1 MTGLR
6 LIVALLLALMACSP
20 QTSGTM
26 RGIVVEV
33 TGGLA
38 QVESFTVLV
47 EGEEVV
53 FRPIPDGDYA
63 FPLPHLQEH
72 LRTGE
77 PVLVGWE
84 AVDDGRVATSLE
96 DG

>member
-1 MTGLR
+1 ML
-6 LIVALLLALMACSP
+6 VACSP

-33 TGGLA
+33 GGELA
-38 QVESFTVLV
+38 AVEDFTVLV
-47 EGEEVV
+47 EGEPVT
-53 FRPIPDGDYA
+53 FLATPDGDYT
-63 FPLPHLQEH
+63 FPLSHLQEH

-84 AVDDGRVATSLE
+84 SVEGTRLATSLE